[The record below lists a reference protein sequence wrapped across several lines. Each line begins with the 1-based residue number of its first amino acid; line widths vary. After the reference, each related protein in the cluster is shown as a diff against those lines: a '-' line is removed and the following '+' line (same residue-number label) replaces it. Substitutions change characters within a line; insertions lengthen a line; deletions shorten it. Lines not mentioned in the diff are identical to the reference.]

1 MEPKFAQF
9 NVYDGLMVHV
19 ELGAKTPN
27 IEEFR
32 EFIAGI
38 AQLLDNAQ
46 PFTFFVE
53 ASKLKSVPLSTSLE
67 TVAFLR
73 KERARIK
80 LYMKA
85 SAIFVKSE
93 FITNL
98 LNWVFTLQ
106 PPVSPNKVVNEPQDG
121 MVFIQQYM
129 TNIIEN

>member
-46 PFTFFVE
+46 PFTFFVD

>member
-46 PFTFFVE
+46 PFTFFVD

-73 KERARIK
+73 KERVRIK

>member
-38 AQLLDNAQ
+38 SQLLDNAQ
-46 PFTFFVE
+46 PFTFFVD

-73 KERARIK
+73 KERVRIK

-85 SAIFVKSE
+85 SAIFIKSE

-121 MVFIQQYM
+121 IVFIQQYM
-129 TNIIEN
+129 NTIIEN

>member
-1 MEPKFAQF
+1 METKFAQF
-9 NVYDGLMVHV
+9 NVFEGLLVHV
-19 ELGAKTPN
+19 ELGAKTPS

-38 AQLLDNAQ
+38 SQLLDNAQ
-46 PFTFFVE
+46 PFTFFVD
-53 ASKLKSVPLSTSLE
+53 ASKIKSVPLATSLE

-73 KERARIK
+73 KERERIR

-85 SAIFVKSE
+85 SAIFIKSE

-106 PPVSPNKVVNEPQDG
+106 PPVSPNKVVNEPQEG
-121 MVFIQQYM
+121 MLFIEQYM
-129 TNIIEN
+129 HSTN